1 MLNLK
6 LNIFELTE
14 EQENAV
20 EAGIEI
26 NLDDCDI
33 LEATFHIIEYTK
45 PIGPYCLISSGGSV
59 FTVKDSYESV
69 NNKINERLSFK
80 IN

>member
-14 EQENAV
+14 EQEDADKAGV
-20 EAGIEI
+20 EISLE
-26 NLDDCDI
+26 DCDI
-33 LEATFHIIEYTK
+33 IEQTFHIIEYTK
-45 PIGPYCLISSGGSV
+45 PIGQYCLISSGGSI
-59 FTVKDSYESV
+59 FTVTESYESV